1 MMSIIEHF
9 SDFFG
14 GLPSIL
20 VGKKEIIIKKY
31 LIIHSPYGAFQ
42 G

>member
-1 MMSIIEHF
+1 MKHF

-20 VGKKEIIIKKY
+20 VGKRSIKVGHFSGETKK
-31 LIIHSPYGAFQ
+31 LCP
-42 G
+42 